1 MSEYTVTLQLK
12 DKAQFLHFV
21 DTVGPVAGQLVITVA
36 PESEASAPQWNEQP
50 AQKPAKARQR
60 RGSKVNNTVLRAL
73 DQGPQSVKALKE
85 ALEHAGMSPGSLS
98 TGIAALTKA
107 RQIERESEGVYR
119 LAQAA

>member
-1 MSEYTVTLQLK
+1 MSQYTVTLQLS

-21 DTVGPVAGQLVITVA
+21 DTVGPVAGQLVITVGHDDVQA
-36 PESEASAPQWNEQP
+36 PAEPPKWHEP
-50 AQKPAKARQR
+50 KPRQL
-60 RGSKVNNTVLRAL
+60 RGSKVNATVLRAL
-73 DQGPQSVKALKE
+73 DSGPQSVKALKE
-85 ALEHAGMSPGSLS
+85 ALEANGMSPGSLS